1 MNFQTRKD
9 IKRLENKIKNGYS
22 LPIFNGYVAVD
33 KYGVEQIIDAIYAN
47 LPDDVM
53 RAREFLKNSNIT
65 PNTTPKGTTIFDIL
79 QMLEITLN
87 ETMSFA
93 NFSILK
99 IKEIEILLDKIEK
112 NIPEEI
118 IQAEI
123 SNK

>member
-9 IKRLENKIKNGYS
+9 IKRLEDKIKNGYS
-22 LPIFNGYVAVD
+22 LPIFKGYVAVD

-53 RAREFLKNSNIT
+53 RAREFLKNSNIA

-99 IKEIEILLDKIEK
+99 IKEIEVLLDKIEK

>member
-9 IKRLENKIKNGYS
+9 IKRLEDKIKKGYS
-22 LPIFNGYVAVD
+22 LPIFKGYVAVD

-93 NFSILK
+93 NF
-99 IKEIEILLDKIEK
+99 K
-112 NIPEEI
+112 NQRNRNFIR
-118 IQAEI
+118 
-123 SNK
+123 